1 MKLHTEM
8 RLSVVVPTF
17 NEALHIEDT
26 VSAALCIGDEV
37 IVADGGSADE
47 TAELASAAGA
57 HVVASAKGRGAQLNV
72 GAECA
77 AGDVLLFLHADARL
91 PAEARVAIER
101 ALVDPEVGGG
111 NFLLRF
117 EPRTHWGRVF
127 GWAND
132 VRRRQL
138 GIYYG
143 DSAIFVRRRV
153 FDALGGYSPLP
164 LLEDFDFVRRLERSV
179 HTVYIRDV
187 SVSASSRRFAHTP
200 VRTLCAW
207 GIVQGLYSLGVPPW
221 ALAKLYPDAR

>member
-1 MKLHTEM
+1 M

-17 NEALHIEDT
+17 SEALHIEDT

-37 IVADGGSADE
+37 IVADSGSADE

-117 EPRTHWGRVF
+117 EPRTRWGRVF

-164 LLEDFDFVRRLERSV
+164 ILEDFDFVRRLERSV